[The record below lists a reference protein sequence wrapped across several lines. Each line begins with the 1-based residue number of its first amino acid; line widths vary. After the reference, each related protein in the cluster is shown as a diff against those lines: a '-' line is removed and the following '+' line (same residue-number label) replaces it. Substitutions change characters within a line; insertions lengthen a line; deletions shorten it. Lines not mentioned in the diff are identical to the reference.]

1 MPENYCIAFRWALQL
16 VHNLD
21 LKTICSAITDVF
33 KIITKATLFVDIAT
47 GTGVSSPLIVFRAS
61 RAVRCGEMDTDL
73 FYALLIYYLATNT

>member
-33 KIITKATLFVDIAT
+33 KIITKATLFVDMAT

-61 RAVRCGEMDTDL
+61 RAVQVGHLIFGCIL
-73 FYALLIYYLATNT
+73 FTI